1 MAAGKP
7 RGGSDPWR
15 EINDDVDQADLQPV
29 YFLGGQ
35 EPFLARRAYDL
46 LYAAGV
52 AGGPRGFNEQ
62 TFVGDKAKGGA
73 VASACNT
80 LPMMGKR
87 RVVVIRQVER
97 MAKAEQDELGA
108 YCANPSPTTM
118 LLLVQ
123 SDDPGKLKI
132 DGRTKFP
139 KAIKKNG
146 RWCEFKRLYGRNL
159 AGWIEHEARRLDKQ
173 LEPACA
179 SYLEGLMGNDLAQI
193 ANALA
198 IASLFVGQERRI
210 LLDDLAQVVAGRK
223 HDALWDMLDSLGE
236 RKLRPTVKALQQL
249 ASQGEDA
256 HSMLRLVVKRLR
268 ELSRARAASDRG
280 LSARDAAVEA
290 GINPA
295 IAWKFEGQIRAWQLP
310 QLQRAISHLVQ
321 AESDMKGGLRIDP
334 RLALESAILQA
345 FASS

>member
-1 MAAGKP
+1 MATRKP
-7 RGGSDPWR
+7 KADPWF
-15 EINDDVDQADLQPV
+15 DVLGDVDRGELKPV

-35 EPFLARRAYDL
+35 EAFLARRAYDM
-46 LYAAGV
+46 LYAAGIG
-52 AGGPRGFNEQ
+52 GGPRGFNEQ
-62 TFVGDKAKGGA
+62 TFIADKAKAAAIAG
-73 VASACNT
+73 ACNT
-80 LPMMGKR
+80 LPMMGPR
-87 RVVVIRQVER
+87 RVVVVRQIER
-97 MAKAEQDELGA
+97 LAKDEQEELGV
-108 YCANPSPTTM
+108 YCANPSPTTV

-123 SDDPGKLKI
+123 SDDPGKVKI
-132 DGRTKFP
+132 DGRKRFP

-146 RWCEFKRLYGRNL
+146 RYCEFKRLYGRNL
-159 AGWIEHEARRLDKQ
+159 ADWIGHEARRLDKQ

-198 IASLFVGQERRI
+198 IASLYVGQERRI
-210 LLDDLAQVVAGRK
+210 VLDDLAQVVAGRK

-268 ELSRARAASDRG
+268 ELRRARSAIDRG
-280 LSARDAAVEA
+280 MSARDAAVEA

-295 IAWKFEGQIRAWQLP
+295 IAWKFDGQIRAWKVP
-310 QLQRAISHLVQ
+310 QLNRAISRLVQ

-334 RLALESAILQA
+334 RLALESAIFEA
-345 FASS
+345 FAR